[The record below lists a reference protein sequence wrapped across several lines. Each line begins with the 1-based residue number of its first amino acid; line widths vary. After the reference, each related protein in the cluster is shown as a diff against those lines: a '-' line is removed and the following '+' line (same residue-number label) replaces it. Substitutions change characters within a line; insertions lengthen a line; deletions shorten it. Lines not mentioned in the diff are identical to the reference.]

1 MEDLKNKYRL
11 NLNVIDIENVYNDF
25 REINKVV
32 RYESKLEDV
41 VDGYLEGIV
50 YLNRLNS
57 DIKGI
62 QLEIN
67 KVRERMNRL
76 RRSGIE
82 NLKMKGELVKYL
94 ECLDKSERN
103 ILIMKDLGLNDILG
117 EIDRVEFRNNRI
129 SKNYL

>member
-67 KVRERMNRL
+67 KVRERLSRL

-82 NLKMKGELVKYL
+82 NLKMKGELVKFL

>member
-67 KVRERMNRL
+67 KVRERLSRL

>member
-11 NLNVIDIENVYNDF
+11 NLNVSDIENVYNDF

-62 QLEIN
+62 QLEMN
-67 KVRERMNRL
+67 KVKERMSRL

>member
-67 KVRERMNRL
+67 KVRERL
-76 RRSGIE
+76 R
-82 NLKMKGELVKYL
+82 
-94 ECLDKSERN
+94 
-103 ILIMKDLGLNDILG
+103 LGLELG
-117 EIDRVEFRNNRI
+117 
-129 SKNYL
+129 

>member
-1 MEDLKNKYRL
+1 
-11 NLNVIDIENVYNDF
+11 
-25 REINKVV
+25 
-32 RYESKLEDV
+32 LEDV

>member
-11 NLNVIDIENVYNDF
+11 NLNVVDIENVYNDF

-67 KVRERMNRL
+67 KVRERLNRL

>member
-11 NLNVIDIENVYNDF
+11 NLNVVDIENVYNDF

-62 QLEIN
+62 QLEMN
-67 KVRERMNRL
+67 KVKERMSRL

>member
-1 MEDLKNKYRL
+1 MEDLTNKYRL
-11 NLNVIDIENVYNDF
+11 NLNVVDIENVYNDF

-67 KVRERMNRL
+67 KVRERLSRL

-103 ILIMKDLGLNDILG
+103 ILIMKDLG
-117 EIDRVEFRNNRI
+117 
-129 SKNYL
+129 

>member
-1 MEDLKNKYRL
+1 MEDLTNKYRL
-11 NLNVIDIENVYNDF
+11 NLNVVDIENVYNDF

-67 KVRERMNRL
+67 KVRERLSRL

>member
-11 NLNVIDIENVYNDF
+11 NLNVSDIENIYNDF

-62 QLEIN
+62 QVEIN
-67 KVRERMNRL
+67 KVRERLNRL

-117 EIDRVEFRNNRI
+117 EIERVEFRNNRI